1 MDLKN
6 GTGSLAC
13 RICSA
18 SYQMPIHH
26 LHEPIDVFS
35 EWLDDCEAAERGEV
49 AAASAGAAA
58 AGSGGGNM
66 SRVVHDT
73 SQDYDDDDEDDD
85 LPPPSGLTKKAAGA
99 GGEGKTGGE
108 GKKLQ
113 RIADGDYEGGNVSS
127 SREMARE
134 STYFILQYETII
146 NILSSALLLAIPNR
160 THGLEVE
167 SKPYGTRLSFTSTT
181 TTKLT

>member
-1 MDLKN
+1 
-6 GTGSLAC
+6 
-13 RICSA
+13 
-18 SYQMPIHH
+18 MPIHH

-99 GGEGKTGGE
+99 GGEGKTGGTLGLDDSDDDSSWRGVGWR
-108 GKKLQ
+108 GKGGIETKMYLI
-113 RIADGDYEGGNVSS
+113 RGGEEATKDRGRWWWRRERFVVERDGKGIY
-127 SREMARE
+127 
-134 STYFILQYETII
+134 
-146 NILSSALLLAIPNR
+146 LLHFAIWNYYQH
-160 THGLEVE
+160 T
-167 SKPYGTRLSFTSTT
+167 
-181 TTKLT
+181 